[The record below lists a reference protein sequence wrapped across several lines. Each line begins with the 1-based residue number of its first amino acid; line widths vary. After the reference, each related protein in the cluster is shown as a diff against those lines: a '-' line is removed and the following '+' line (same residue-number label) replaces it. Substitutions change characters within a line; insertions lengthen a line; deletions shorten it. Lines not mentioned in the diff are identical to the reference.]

1 MGKLSRSR
9 LDLYWH
15 LISGHLTDLVKL
27 VNLRIFRSP
36 SMLYF
41 FLILATP
48 LLLPLYCLIIFCNW
62 MACGSLSYFGIS
74 ANAEVE
80 GIRLSN
86 HAKTT
91 NRLLAWKDISEV
103 NEVFKPPC
111 FTLEFLLKFGE
122 LVTISFGIIDD
133 MELVLKDRGI
143 SFRKIN

>member
-1 MGKLSRSR
+1 MASNLRSFNRSR
-9 LDLYWH
+9 QT
-15 LISGHLTDLVKL
+15 SKFT
-27 VNLRIFRSP
+27 N
-36 SMLYF
+36 
-41 FLILATP
+41 FLIAINAVFFPDSCHST
-48 LLLPLYCLIIFCNW
+48 IITIILFNHFLEW

-80 GIRLSN
+80 GICLSN

-133 MELVLKDRGI
+133 MELVLEDRGI